1 MLSCAP
7 MFRRTF
13 ALILVTGAALSGCS
27 TIDSRISGRTAT
39 EQYLV
44 TESIDRAIDGIQW
57 DKLKGQKVYCEYVG
71 LGEKEGDYFLAELEE
86 TLLNHDVHPVGSV
99 EKADVRLVA
108 LVHSVGSDI
117 WIGNFGIPL
126 FFASAAG
133 GAPASLS
140 GISLYTSNLQEGYC
154 RVEFFGRQP
163 GTNSLL
169 WQSKPVYGTAYFK
182 TQTFLGL
189 FGPYKSGDIFPE
201 RKMFRP
207 RGFEEIEEEEDYES
221 E

>member
-1 MLSCAP
+1 
-7 MFRRTF
+7 MFRRKNVIWIPIL
-13 ALILVTGAALSGCS
+13 ALLSGCS

-44 TESIDRAIDGIQW
+44 TESMDRAIDGIRW
-57 DKLKGQKVYCEYVG
+57 EKLEGQRVYCEYVG
-71 LGEKEGDYFLAELEE
+71 LQPPEGDYFLASLEE
-86 TLLNHDVHPVGSV
+86 TLLNHGVHPVGSM
-99 EKADVRLVA
+99 ENADVRLVA

-126 FFASAAG
+126 FLASAAAG
-133 GAPASLS
+133 VPGSLS

-163 GTNSLL
+163 GTHKLL
-169 WQSKPVYGTAYFK
+169 WQSKPVYGTSYFK
-182 TQTFLGL
+182 TQTYFGL

-207 RGFEEIEEEEDYES
+207 KGFGEIEEE
-221 E
+221 

>member
-1 MLSCAP
+1 

-13 ALILVTGAALSGCS
+13 TPLVLFGVWFSGCS

-44 TESIDRAIDGIQW
+44 TASMDRAIDGIRW
-57 DKLKGQKVYCEYVG
+57 EKLKGQKVYCEYVG
-71 LGEKEGDYFLAELEE
+71 LQEKEGDYFLSSLEE
-86 TLLNHDVHPVGSV
+86 TLLNRGVFPVGSM
-99 EKADVRLVA
+99 EGADIRLVA
-108 LVHSVGSDI
+108 LVHSVGTDI

-126 FFASAAG
+126 FFATAAS

-140 GISLYTSNLQEGYC
+140 GISFYTSNLQEGYC

-163 GTNSLL
+163 GTNNLL

-182 TQTFLGL
+182 TQTYFGL

-207 RGFEEIEEEEDYES
+207 RGFEEIEEEENDGS

>member
-1 MLSCAP
+1 
-7 MFRRTF
+7 MFRRT
-13 ALILVTGAALSGCS
+13 ILPWISIVTLLSGCS

-44 TESIDRAIDGIQW
+44 TESIDRAIDGIRW
-57 DKLKGQKVYCEYVG
+57 EKLEGQRVYCEYVG
-71 LGEKEGDYFLAELEE
+71 LQAPEGDYFLASLEE
-86 TLLNHDVHPVGSV
+86 TLLNHGVHPVRSMEG
-99 EKADVRLVA
+99 ADVRLVA
-108 LVHSVGSDI
+108 LVHSLGTDI
-117 WIGNFGIPL
+117 WVGNFGIPL
-126 FFASAAG
+126 FLGAAATG
-133 GAPASLS
+133 VPSTLS

-163 GTNSLL
+163 GTNNLL
-169 WQSKPVYGTAYFK
+169 WQSKPVYGTSYFK

-207 RGFEEIEEEEDYES
+207 SGFGEIEEER
-221 E
+221 